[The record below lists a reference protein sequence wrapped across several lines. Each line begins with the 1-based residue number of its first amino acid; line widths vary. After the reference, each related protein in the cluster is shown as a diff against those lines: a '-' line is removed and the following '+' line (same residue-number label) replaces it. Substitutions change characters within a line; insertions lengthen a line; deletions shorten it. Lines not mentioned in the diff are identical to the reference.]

1 MSERAARQ
9 SLEARLRETI
19 ETSLKSSMESN
30 IETSMQLAIDAM
42 KKTVMSDCYALIAEE
57 VDARLGNTS
66 QRATSFA
73 PITEEDEDEE
83 KAEQE
88 NLEPKQSREL
98 RLDMT
103 TPAVKRLTND
113 RLRALLEAA
122 KQDTSGTK
130 TTLVRRV
137 LASYQTAD
145 QR

>member
-1 MSERAARQ
+1 
-9 SLEARLRETI
+9 
-19 ETSLKSSMESN
+19 
-30 IETSMQLAIDAM
+30 
-42 KKTVMSDCYALIAEE
+42 
-57 VDARLGNTS
+57 
-66 QRATSFA
+66 
-73 PITEEDEDEE
+73 
-83 KAEQE
+83 
-88 NLEPKQSREL
+88 
-98 RLDMT
+98 MT